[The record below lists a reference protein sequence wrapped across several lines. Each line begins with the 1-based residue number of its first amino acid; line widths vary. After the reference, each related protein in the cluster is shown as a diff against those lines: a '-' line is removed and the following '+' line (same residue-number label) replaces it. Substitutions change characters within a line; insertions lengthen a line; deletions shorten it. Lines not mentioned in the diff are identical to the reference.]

1 MMKNK
6 LLFLLVFGVMFFTS
20 CSDDDDTTWKKIP
33 QGEISAENITLNING
48 DQASTGTVQMTV
60 KNESEAVL
68 NLKNVIPGYTEIP
81 VDVTL
86 EKQADN
92 SFTFVGEKGMTT
104 PPSMLARAEVSTPVI
119 LYVRVEG
126 KVSLDGKASVTAA
139 TRLAEVAQGGLV
151 GSWDLLRKPTMVG
164 ENTLTSA
171 PLLVTWSAID
181 SEKPNMEEAANVV
194 NLFGSSALSG
204 LLNQITFHEDGNI
217 TAEYWT
223 ETSLE
228 DIFGGMD
235 EDGNF
240 IALHEKWLDSP
251 KGLVFWYVKND
262 VIYIVPNIDAI
273 IKQIN
278 KDNGGEIV
286 GSTED
291 MMTKLTA
298 ILEQLGNYNI
308 NVDGLLPT
316 VMEWATTGI
325 PLKYGVDNGS
335 LKVYVDKDMATPFMT
350 ALLPALDVLQVYI
363 DKIMASEDENDKQTA
378 GLIKLA
384 FQIIGIEKLT
394 DIQTIWAENT
404 ANFELSLNFVTK
416 K

>member
-1 MMKNK
+1 MKNK

-86 EKQADN
+86 EKQADD

-104 PPSMLARAEVSTPVI
+104 PPSMLARAEASTPVI

-251 KGLVFWYVKND
+251 KGLVFWYVKSD

-350 ALLPALDVLQVYI
+350 ALLPALDVLQEYVDQI
-363 DKIMASEDENDKQTA
+363 LASEDENDKQTA
-378 GLIKLA
+378 SLIKLA
-384 FQIIGIEKLT
+384 LGLLGIDKLT

>member
-86 EKQADN
+86 EKQADD

-104 PPSMLARAEVSTPVI
+104 PPSMLARAEASTPVI

-251 KGLVFWYVKND
+251 KGLVFWYVKSD

-350 ALLPALDVLQVYI
+350 ALLPALDVLQEYVDQI
-363 DKIMASEDENDKQTA
+363 LASEDENDKQTA
-378 GLIKLA
+378 SLIKLA
-384 FQIIGIEKLT
+384 LGLLGIDKLT